1 MEYTTNTLQSVAECD
16 ELLALVS
23 REKRGMEIRRNSL
36 SFRNETLEE
45 SSEDFLA
52 DIAQINSELEYLNET
67 IPNMPE
73 GNKKEEMITD
83 QLLLT
88 AKLRKFNAR
97 RDNFGAIG
105 VLQRQLDVEMLNNNL
120 VEIDEFI
127 ASINTRKNSL

>member
-52 DIAQINSELEYLNET
+52 DIAQANSELEYLNDT

-88 AKLRKFNAR
+88 AKLRKYNAR
-97 RDNFGAIG
+97 RENFGPIG
-105 VLQRQLDVEMLNNNL
+105 LLQRQLDVEMLNNN
-120 VEIDEFI
+120 VAEIDEFI
-127 ASINTRKNSL
+127 AAINTRKNTL